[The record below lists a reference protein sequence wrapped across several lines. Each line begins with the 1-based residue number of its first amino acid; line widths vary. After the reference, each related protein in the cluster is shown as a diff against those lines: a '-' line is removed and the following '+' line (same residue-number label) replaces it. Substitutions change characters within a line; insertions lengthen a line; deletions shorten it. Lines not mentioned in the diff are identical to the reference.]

1 MRQNDAYLFSLDDKP
16 QDLYCID
23 ARFYGNI
30 SRFLNHMCEP
40 NLFACRVFTT
50 HQDLRFPHI
59 AFFASENIVAGE
71 ELGSQLVFL
80 NVVSKAVTVVQSL
93 ERFSSGPGKD
103 CFLAPYLVSHKH
115 IAKDRQTEACS
126 QFDPARTEQR
136 LSFDRRAQG
145 PGPGAVR
152 VATLGSWRMLTL
164 GAEYE
169 DTWALTPAKSGRPPG
184 QAAKGEPGP
193 EEGED
198 SGAEEP
204 GEPSW
209 KAADA
214 NTVRGYDT
222 VLEMDGLSSAGR
234 RDGVRQLVRK
244 HGILNSTPWARGMA
258 RFAED
263 LPTRYGGG
271 AGGGGRGGP
280 GAGRGGARGGGG
292 GGAPG
297 GQRVYKQSM
306 AQRARTMA
314 IYNPNPVKQNCFT
327 VNRSLFIFRE
337 DNLIRKY
344 AKRITEWPYPSR
356 AGAHSSDKTPMSER
370 LDDTEPYFIGIFCF
384 EAAIKIIALGFAFH
398 KGSYLRNGWNVMDFV
413 VVLTGLASGFC
424 GFMSCL
430 STTLVQTEIS
440 QQLLDRLPW
449 KLIYQEDAA
458 TAEALA
464 TSSSSPPPLHLVF
477 SPSRLSGEALCL
489 FTLPSPHIPGNNVDI
504 RMTCFQDLDCSSILA
519 EILAKVGSDFDLRT
533 LRAVRVLRPLKLVS
547 GIPSLQVVLKSIMKA
562 MVPLL
567 QIGLLLFFAIVMFAI
582 IGVEF
587 YMGKFHTTC
596 FRKDTGERAADWPCG
611 LEPPARMC
619 PNGTECREYW
629 TGPNFGITNFDNI
642 LFAVLTVFQCITMEG
657 WVDILYSTNDV
668 AGNTWNWLYFI
679 PLIIIGSFFMLNL
692 VLGVLSGEFAKERE
706 RVEKRQE
713 FLKLRRQQQIEREL
727 TGYLEWICKAEEV
740 LLEEEDEIAEE
751 KSPLDGAWYKR
762 KQNLPVLK
770 RNKAKKGK
778 NDLIGAE
785 EGEDPFADISSVAP
799 PGSPFGRASVKSSG
813 KMDSSSY
820 FRRKEKRI
828 RFFIRRM
835 VKAQSFY
842 WIVLCL
848 VGLNTLCVAIVH
860 YDQPK
865 WLTKALYTAE
875 FVFLGLFLT
884 EMTLKMYGLGARNY
898 FHSSFNC
905 FDFGVIV
912 GSICEVIWD
921 MIKPGA
927 SFGISVLRALRLLR
941 IFKVTKYWNSLR
953 NLVVS
958 LLNSMKSII
967 SLLFLLFL
975 FIVVFALLGMQ
986 LFGGQFNFEDETPTT
1001 NFDTFPAAIL
1011 TVFQILTGE
1020 DWNAVMYH
1028 GIESQGG
1035 VRRGMFSSVYFIVLT
1050 LFGNYTLLNV
1060 FLAIAVDNLANAQE
1074 LTKDEEEQEEAANKK
1089 LALQKALEVKEV
1101 SPMSAANISIAAKEQ
1116 QRTAKTMS
1124 VWEQRTNQLRRHNMR
1139 ASSEA
1144 LFNELDPEERRRLS
1158 SALHLHPDMKTHLDR
1173 PLVVEAR
1180 DSEKPSRPPEGGWE
1194 EAGDSQQDGLGDNF
1208 HTHSRKHH
1216 RHRDKNGEGRE
1227 GGDGRGGR
1235 HHIHHSRSRDHN
1247 ADSAQTKERTGDR
1260 SHSRDGGQGHR
1271 HQHQAGSPEEETN
1284 DVRGGGEERGHRHHH
1299 SHRPPKEGNGM
1310 IANGAQ
1316 GERRGKGGGGDSNGE
1331 RKARSSRMVRAQS
1344 TLDGEDCNRNKNG
1357 TKGYRE
1363 RQPDAEEDGLASSPL
1378 QPMRSS
1384 LSLGEKQEDADN
1396 QKNSTRA
1403 SQAGLNSNAIHIPVT
1418 ITAPPGETTIIP
1430 MNNIDCDNFQL
1441 SEEKKDLEEEEAA
1454 NGPRQILPYS
1464 SMFVFGQT
1472 NPVEYIVN
1480 PDNPYSCGCGVLW
1493 LCHYVVNLRY
1503 FEMCILVVITMSS
1516 IALAAEDP
1524 VQTNAPHNNVLKYLD
1539 YVFTG
1544 VFTFE
1549 MVIKYITQTNCI
1561 LNLNRGTTGKDI
1573 NTIKSLR
1580 VLRVL
1585 RPLKTIKRLPK
1596 LKAVFDCVVNSLKNV
1611 LNILIVYILFMFIFA
1626 VIAVQL
1632 FKGKF
1637 FYCTDESKSL
1647 EKDCRGQFLE
1657 YDRDDVTAQVREWK
1671 KYDFHYDNVLWAFL
1685 TLFTV
1690 STGEGWPMV
1699 LKHSVDATYEDQ
1711 GPNPGFRMET
1721 SIFYVVYFVVF
1732 PFFFV
1737 NIFVALIIIT
1747 FQEQGDKA
1755 MSECSLEKNERACI
1769 DFAINA
1775 KPLTRYMPEN
1785 KQSFQYK
1792 MWKFVVSPPF
1802 EYAIMTL
1809 IALNTVVLMMKFY
1822 GAPYLY
1828 EAMLKYLN
1836 IVFTALFT
1844 LECILKI
1851 IAFGPLNYLKAAWN
1865 VFDFVTVLGSI
1876 TDILV
1881 TEIKDKMINLSFLR
1895 LFRAARLIKLLRQ
1908 GYTIRI
1914 LLWTFVQ
1921 SFKALPYVCLLI
1933 AMLFFIYAIIGMQVF
1948 GNIELIDDNAI
1959 NHHNNFQTF
1968 FQALT
1973 LLFRSATGEAWHEIM
1988 LACLSDRPCDKLS
2001 GNTGNECGSDF
2012 AYFYFVSFIFLC
2024 SFLML
2029 NLFVAVIMDN
2039 FEYLTRDASI
2049 LGPHHLDEF
2058 IRVWAEYDPA
2068 ACGRIC
2074 YQDMYKLLRFISPP
2088 LGLGKKCPNRVAYK
2102 WESVMQLNNPQ
2113 VVPVGTAYLLACSLN
2128 RLVKMNMPIADDNTV
2143 QFTSTLMAL
2152 IRTALEIKLA
2162 SGVLAQRLCDADLK
2176 REINR
2181 VWPNLSQK
2189 TVDLLVTP
2197 HKYNELTVGKVY
2209 AALMIFDYYK
2219 QNRAKRL
2226 QQQNSSVGPQSKL
2239 GALFRPVLPLTH
2251 ILEVEPPISSPKHPF
2266 PPLHEQEAKLEALPT
2281 TNTTTTTTSVNR
2293 DTILN
2298 QRSAIK
2304 HSQSGDVSQSA
2315 QRPKG
2320 RRKLQRGQSEDVPYS
2335 TRPQE
2340 QVELKQVENISD
2352 TEAYPSLEGHCKAA
2366 SLPRLNAEYYPIVDL
2381 SPIRRSASSLTQQ
2394 RHQEVGL
2401 REYDLERPGL
2411 AQSSTGPGQVQG
2423 QDRAH
2428 HHHHHH
2434 RCHRRRDKDKDKKQ
2448 KSLDRAGSVQPSSTV
2463 GSFTDPS
2470 AEGLSRERAR
2480 ERDRSRPH
2488 ERRHHSSAG
2497 EKQRYYSC
2505 ERYGSREQCHTKSAG
2520 PSRSTSPGEGQD
2532 TGLLKQH
2539 GSSVLKAGPGTLPS
2553 GSSTPGR
2560 GRRQLPQT
2568 PLTPRP
2574 AVAYKTANSSPLPS
2588 SASTATTGHQT
2599 RFSRGL
2605 SEHDRLVGG
2614 YDESPIPVT
2623 RIGSDPNLNR
2633 QPQAASQ
2640 QALLEEA
2647 EDFQDNV
2654 SSHGGGRSARTTAS
2668 TTASASHGTAAAPV
2682 TVPTTQ
2688 GRAGVV
2694 PNGYHFTLGVNS
2706 ASGPGS
2712 RATGSLRE
2720 REEEDCAVQCEKL
2733 HHLHYT
2739 HTAGSLRPVHLPN

>member
-1 MRQNDAYLFSLDDKP
+1 M
-16 QDLYCID
+16 
-23 ARFYGNI
+23 
-30 SRFLNHMCEP
+30 
-40 NLFACRVFTT
+40 
-50 HQDLRFPHI
+50 
-59 AFFASENIVAGE
+59 
-71 ELGSQLVFL
+71 
-80 NVVSKAVTVVQSL
+80 
-93 ERFSSGPGKD
+93 
-103 CFLAPYLVSHKH
+103 
-115 IAKDRQTEACS
+115 
-126 QFDPARTEQR
+126 
-136 LSFDRRAQG
+136 
-145 PGPGAVR
+145 
-152 VATLGSWRMLTL
+152 
-164 GAEYE
+164 
-169 DTWALTPAKSGRPPG
+169 
-184 QAAKGEPGP
+184 
-193 EEGED
+193 D
-198 SGAEEP
+198 SG
-204 GEPSW
+204 
-209 KAADA
+209 
-214 NTVRGYDT
+214 
-222 VLEMDGLSSAGR
+222 
-234 RDGVRQLVRK
+234 
-244 HGILNSTPWARGMA
+244 
-258 RFAED
+258 
-263 LPTRYGGG
+263 
-271 AGGGGRGGP
+271 
-280 GAGRGGARGGGG
+280 
-292 GGAPG
+292 
-297 GQRVYKQSM
+297 
-306 AQRARTMA
+306 
-314 IYNPNPVKQNCFT
+314 
-327 VNRSLFIFRE
+327 
-337 DNLIRKY
+337 
-344 AKRITEWPYPSR
+344 
-356 AGAHSSDKTPMSER
+356 
-370 LDDTEPYFIGIFCF
+370 
-384 EAAIKIIALGFAFH
+384 
-398 KGSYLRNGWNVMDFV
+398 
-413 VVLTGLASGFC
+413 
-424 GFMSCL
+424 
-430 STTLVQTEIS
+430 
-440 QQLLDRLPW
+440 
-449 KLIYQEDAA
+449 
-458 TAEALA
+458 
-464 TSSSSPPPLHLVF
+464 
-477 SPSRLSGEALCL
+477 
-489 FTLPSPHIPGNNVDI
+489 
-504 RMTCFQDLDCSSILA
+504 
-519 EILAKVGSDFDLRT
+519 
-533 LRAVRVLRPLKLVS
+533 
-547 GIPSLQVVLKSIMKA
+547 
-562 MVPLL
+562 
-567 QIGLLLFFAIVMFAI
+567 
-582 IGVEF
+582 
-587 YMGKFHTTC
+587 
-596 FRKDTGERAADWPCG
+596 
-611 LEPPARMC
+611 
-619 PNGTECREYW
+619 
-629 TGPNFGITNFDNI
+629 
-642 LFAVLTVFQCITMEG
+642 
-657 WVDILYSTNDV
+657 
-668 AGNTWNWLYFI
+668 
-679 PLIIIGSFFMLNL
+679 
-692 VLGVLSGEFAKERE
+692 
-706 RVEKRQE
+706 
-713 FLKLRRQQQIEREL
+713 
-727 TGYLEWICKAEEV
+727 
-740 LLEEEDEIAEE
+740 
-751 KSPLDGAWYKR
+751 
-762 KQNLPVLK
+762 
-770 RNKAKKGK
+770 
-778 NDLIGAE
+778 
-785 EGEDPFADISSVAP
+785 
-799 PGSPFGRASVKSSG
+799 FGR
-813 KMDSSSY
+813 
-820 FRRKEKRI
+820 
-828 RFFIRRM
+828 
-835 VKAQSFY
+835 
-842 WIVLCL
+842 
-848 VGLNTLCVAIVH
+848 
-860 YDQPK
+860 
-865 WLTKALYTAE
+865 
-875 FVFLGLFLT
+875 
-884 EMTLKMYGLGARNY
+884 
-898 FHSSFNC
+898 
-905 FDFGVIV
+905 
-912 GSICEVIWD
+912 
-921 MIKPGA
+921 
-927 SFGISVLRALRLLR
+927 
-941 IFKVTKYWNSLR
+941 
-953 NLVVS
+953 
-958 LLNSMKSII
+958 
-967 SLLFLLFL
+967 
-975 FIVVFALLGMQ
+975 
-986 LFGGQFNFEDETPTT
+986 FNFEDETPTT

-1035 VRRGMFSSVYFIVLT
+1035 VRRGMFSSIYFIVLT

-1101 SPMSAANISIAAKEQ
+1101 SPMSAANISIAAFVKQNRDALSRRSSINSIQSPSYTVYSSPARRILSKEQ
-1116 QRTAKTMS
+1116 QRSAKAMS
-1124 VWEQRTNQLRRHNMR
+1124 VWEQRTNQLRKHNMR
-1139 ASSEA
+1139 ASTEA
-1144 LFNELDPEERRRLS
+1144 LFNELDPEERLRIS

-1180 DSEKPSRPPEGGWE
+1180 DGDKPSKPTDGGKE
-1194 EAGDSQQDGLGDNF
+1194 EAADPQQDGLGDF
-1208 HTHSRKHH
+1208 HTHSRRNH
-1216 RHRDKNGEGRE
+1216 RHRDKNGESRD
-1227 GGDGRGGR
+1227 GGNGRGGR
-1235 HHIHHSRSRDHN
+1235 HHTHHSRGRDHN
-1247 ADSAQTKERTGDR
+1247 GDGAPTKERRGER

-1271 HQHQAGSPEEETN
+1271 HHHQAGSPEEEAN

-1299 SHRPPKEGNGM
+1299 SHRPLKEGNGM

-1316 GERRGKGGGGDSNGE
+1316 GERRGKGGGGGDINGE
-1331 RKARSSRMVRAQS
+1331 RKGRCSRMVRAQS
-1344 TLDGEDCNRNKNG
+1344 TLDGEDSNKNKNG
-1357 TKGYRE
+1357 TKGNRE
-1363 RQPDAEEDGLASSPL
+1363 RQSDADEDGLASSPL
-1378 QPMRSS
+1378 QPVWSN

-1430 MNNIDCDNFQL
+1430 INNIDSDNFL
-1441 SEEKKDLEEEEAA
+1441 FGEEKKDLEEEEEA

-1472 NPVEYIVN
+1472 NPVRR
-1480 PDNPYSCGCGVLW
+1480 

-1503 FEMCILVVITMSS
+1503 FEMCILMVITMSS

-1524 VQTNAPHNNVLKYLD
+1524 VQANAPRNNVLKYLD

-1549 MVIKYITQTNCI
+1549 MVIKMIDLGLLLHPGSYFRDLWNI
-1561 LNLNRGTTGKDI
+1561 LDFIVVSGALVAFACSGTKGKDI

-1611 LNILIVYILFMFIFA
+1611 LNILIVYMLFMFIFA

-1637 FYCTDESKSL
+1637 FYCTDESKGL
-1647 EKDCRGQFLE
+1647 EKDCRGQFLD
-1657 YDRDDVTAQVREWK
+1657 YDRDDVEAQPREWK
-1671 KYDFHYDNVLWAFL
+1671 KYEFHYDNVLWAFL

-1690 STGEGWPMV
+1690 STGEGWPLV

-1711 GPNPGFRMET
+1711 GPSPGFRMET

-1822 GAPYLY
+1822 GAPELY
-1828 EAMLKYLN
+1828 ESMLKYLN

-1844 LECILKI
+1844 LECFLKI

-1876 TDILV
+1876 TDILA

-1948 GNIELIDDNAI
+1948 GNIELIEETAI

-1988 LACLSDRPCDKLS
+1988 LACLSNRPCDKLS
-2001 GNTGNECGSDF
+2001 GTAGKECGSDF

-2068 ACGRIC
+2068 ACGRIT
-2074 YQDMYKLLRFISPP
+2074 YHDMCEMLRDMSPP
-2088 LGLGKKCPNRVAYK
+2088 LGLGKKCPPRVAYK
-2102 WESVMQLNNPQ
+2102 
-2113 VVPVGTAYLLACSLN
+2113 

-2143 QFTSTLMAL
+2143 HFTSTLMAL

-2176 REINR
+2176 RELNR

-2226 QQQNSSVGPQSKL
+2226 QQQNSSGGPQSKL
-2239 GALFRPVLPLTH
+2239 GALFRPMLPLTH
-2251 ILEVEPPISSPKHPF
+2251 ILEVEPPMSSPKQPL
-2266 PPLHEQEAKLEALPT
+2266 PPKPEPQAKLDTLP
-2281 TNTTTTTTSVNR
+2281 TTTTTSVKR
-2293 DTILN
+2293 DAILN

-2304 HSQSGDVSQSA
+2304 HSQSGDISQAA

-2320 RRKLQRGQSEDVPYS
+2320 RRKLQRGQSEDVSYS

-2340 QVELKQVENISD
+2340 LVELQQVENISD
-2352 TEAYPSLEGHCKAA
+2352 TEGYPSLEGHCRAA
-2366 SLPRLNAEYYPIVDL
+2366 SLPRLNAEYYRSHPRHAPGTHLAPIVDL

-2394 RHQEVGL
+2394 HYQEVGL
-2401 REYDLERPGL
+2401 REYDLERPGM
-2411 AQSSTGPGQVQG
+2411 ASTTPGQVQG

-2434 RCHRRRDKDKDKKQ
+2434 RCHRRRDKDREKKQ
-2448 KSLDRAGSVQPSSTV
+2448 RSLDRASSVQPSSTV

-2532 TGLLKQH
+2532 AGLLKQH
-2539 GSSVLKAGPGTLPS
+2539 GSSVVRAGPLTLPS
-2553 GSSTPGR
+2553 GSSTLGR
-2560 GRRQLPQT
+2560 SRRQLPQT

-2588 SASTATTGHQT
+2588 GASTATTGHQT

-2605 SEHDRLVGG
+2605 SEHDRLFGG
-2614 YDESPIPVT
+2614 HNESPIPVT

-2633 QPQAASQ
+2633 QPQVASQ
-2640 QALLEEA
+2640 QALLEEP
-2647 EDFQDNV
+2647 EDTV
-2654 SSHGGGRSARTTAS
+2654 SSHGGGRSARTAAS

-2682 TVPTTQ
+2682 TA
-2688 GRAGVV
+2688 RAGVV

-2712 RATGSLRE
+2712 RGSLRE
-2720 REEEDCAVQCEKL
+2720 REEEDWC
-2733 HHLHYT
+2733 
-2739 HTAGSLRPVHLPN
+2739 

>member
-1 MRQNDAYLFSLDDKP
+1 
-16 QDLYCID
+16 
-23 ARFYGNI
+23 
-30 SRFLNHMCEP
+30 
-40 NLFACRVFTT
+40 
-50 HQDLRFPHI
+50 
-59 AFFASENIVAGE
+59 
-71 ELGSQLVFL
+71 
-80 NVVSKAVTVVQSL
+80 
-93 ERFSSGPGKD
+93 
-103 CFLAPYLVSHKH
+103 
-115 IAKDRQTEACS
+115 
-126 QFDPARTEQR
+126 
-136 LSFDRRAQG
+136 
-145 PGPGAVR
+145 
-152 VATLGSWRMLTL
+152 
-164 GAEYE
+164 
-169 DTWALTPAKSGRPPG
+169 
-184 QAAKGEPGP
+184 
-193 EEGED
+193 
-198 SGAEEP
+198 
-204 GEPSW
+204 
-209 KAADA
+209 
-214 NTVRGYDT
+214 
-222 VLEMDGLSSAGR
+222 
-234 RDGVRQLVRK
+234 
-244 HGILNSTPWARGMA
+244 MA

-271 AGGGGRGGP
+271 AGGGGRGGS
-280 GAGRGGARGGGG
+280 GAGRGGARGGG
-292 GGAPG
+292 APG
-297 GQRVYKQSM
+297 GQRMYKQSM

-344 AKRITEWPYPSR
+344 ANFTFLFLNPHTPFEYMILATIIANCIVLALEQHLP
-356 AGAHSSDKTPMSER
+356 ASDKTPMSER

-413 VVLTGLASGFC
+413 VVLTG
-424 GFMSCL
+424 
-430 STTLVQTEIS
+430 I
-440 QQLLDRLPW
+440 
-449 KLIYQEDAA
+449 
-458 TAEALA
+458 LA
-464 TSSSSPPPLHLVF
+464 T
-477 SPSRLSGEALCL
+477 
-489 FTLPSPHIPGNNVDI
+489 
-504 RMTCFQDLDCSSILA
+504 
-519 EILAKVGSDFDLRT
+519 VGSDFDLRT

-596 FRKDTGERAADWPCG
+596 FKISTGERAVDWPCG
-611 LEPPARMC
+611 LEPPARTC

-629 TGPNFGITNFDNI
+629 TGPNYGITNFDNI

-657 WVDILYSTNDV
+657 WVDILYNTNDV
-668 AGNTWNWLYFI
+668 AGNAWNWLYFI

-727 TGYLEWICKAEEV
+727 TGYLEWICKADKHDK
-740 LLEEEDEIAEE
+740 LLEKPSFLFLSPE

-770 RNKAKKGK
+770 RGKAKKGR

-799 PGSPFGRASVKSSG
+799 PGSPFGRASVKSSS

-860 YDQPK
+860 YDQPE
-865 WLTKALYTAE
+865 WLTRALYTTE

-884 EMTLKMYGLGARNY
+884 EMTLKMYGLGPRNY

-912 GSICEVIWD
+912 GSIFEVIWD

-986 LFGGQFNFEDETPTT
+986 LFGGQFNFEVETPTT

-1035 VRRGMFSSVYFIVLT
+1035 VRRGMFSSIYFIVLT

-1101 SPMSAANISIAAKEQ
+1101 SPLSAANISIAAFVKQNRDALSRRSSINSIQSLKEQ
-1116 QRTAKTMS
+1116 QRGVKTMS
-1124 VWEQRTNQLRRHNMR
+1124 VWEQRTNQLRRHNLR

-1144 LFNELDPEERRRLS
+1144 LFNELDAEERLRVS
-1158 SALHLHPDMKTHLDR
+1158 STLHLHPDMKTHLDR

-1180 DSEKPSRPPEGGWE
+1180 NGDKPSRPPEGGRE
-1194 EAGDSQQDGLGDNF
+1194 DAGDTRQDRVGDDF
-1208 HTHSRKHH
+1208 HMHSRKHH
-1216 RHRDKNGEGRE
+1216 RHHDRNGEGRE
-1227 GGDGRGGR
+1227 GGDSRGGR
-1235 HHIHHSRSRDHN
+1235 HHIHHSRTRDHN
-1247 ADSAQTKERTGDR
+1247 TDATQIKERRGERTHG
-1260 SHSRDGGQGHR
+1260 HDGGQGHR
-1271 HQHQAGSPEEETN
+1271 HHHHQAGSPDEEATEM
-1284 DVRGGGEERGHRHHH
+1284 RGGRGEERGHR
-1299 SHRPPKEGNGM
+1299 
-1310 IANGAQ
+1310 
-1316 GERRGKGGGGDSNGE
+1316 DSNGE
-1331 RKARSSRMVRAQS
+1331 RKGRSSHMVRAQS
-1344 TLDGEDCNRNKNG
+1344 GLDGDDCKRNKNG
-1357 TKGYRE
+1357 TKGQWERE
-1363 RQPDAEEDGLASSPL
+1363 PAEAEEDHLTSSPL
-1378 QPMRSS
+1378 HPMQST
-1384 LSLGEKQEDADN
+1384 LSLGERQEDADN

-1430 MNNIDCDNFQL
+1430 MNNIDCDC
-1441 SEEKKDLEEEEAA
+1441 EEKKTLEDEEAA
-1454 NGPRQILPYS
+1454 PRPRQILPYS

-1472 NPVEYIVN
+1472 NP
-1480 PDNPYSCGCGVLW
+1480 LRR

-1503 FEMCILVVITMSS
+1503 FEMCILMVITMSS

-1524 VQTNAPHNNVLKYLD
+1524 VQANAPHNNVSQTDFIDTVVMIDLGLLLHPGSYFRDLWNILD
-1539 YVFTG
+1539 FIVVSGALVAFA
-1544 VFTFE
+1544 
-1549 MVIKYITQTNCI
+1549 CS
-1561 LNLNRGTTGKDI
+1561 GTKGKDI

-1637 FYCTDESKSL
+1637 FYCTDESKGL
-1647 EKDCRGQFLE
+1647 EKDCRGQFLD
-1657 YDRDDVTAQVREWK
+1657 YDKDDVEAKPREWK
-1671 KYDFHYDNVLWAFL
+1671 KYEFHYDNVLWAFL

-1690 STGEGWPMV
+1690 STGEGWPVV

-1711 GPNPGFRMET
+1711 GPSPGFRMET

-1775 KPLTRYMPEN
+1775 KPLTRYMPQN

-1822 GAPYLY
+1822 GAPDLY
-1828 EAMLKYLN
+1828 ESMLKYLN

-1948 GNIELIDDNAI
+1948 GNIELNEDTAVNL
-1959 NHHNNFQTF
+1959 HNNFQTF

-1988 LACLSDRPCDKLS
+1988 LSCLSNRPCDKLS
-2001 GNTGNECGSDF
+2001 GLVGKECGSDF

-2102 WESVMQLNNPQ
+2102 
-2113 VVPVGTAYLLACSLN
+2113 

-2143 QFTSTLMAL
+2143 HFTSTLMAL

-2176 REINR
+2176 RELNR
-2181 VWPNLSQK
+2181 VWPSLPQK

-2197 HKYNELTVGKVY
+2197 HKCEPQFCFDNELTVGKVY

-2226 QQQNSSVGPQSKL
+2226 QQQHSSGGPQVHKL

-2251 ILEVEPPISSPKHPF
+2251 IQGVEPPICSPKQPL
-2266 PPLHEQEAKLEALPT
+2266 PPLPEHEAQPDAPF
-2281 TNTTTTTTSVNR
+2281 TSSCMSINR
-2293 DTILN
+2293 LN

-2304 HSQSGDVSQSA
+2304 HSQSGDVSQAA

-2320 RRKLQRGQSEDVPYS
+2320 QRKLQRGQSEDVPYV
-2335 TRPQE
+2335 TETQE
-2340 QVELKQVENISD
+2340 MVRLKQGENVAD
-2352 TEAYPSLEGHCKAA
+2352 AEGHPGLEGHCRAA
-2366 SLPRLNAEYYPIVDL
+2366 SLPRLNAEYYRSHPRHATGTHLAPIVDL
-2381 SPIRRSASSLTQQ
+2381 SPIRRSASSVTSQH
-2394 RHQEVGL
+2394 HQEARL
-2401 REYDLERPGL
+2401 REYDLERPSL
-2411 AQSSTGPGQVQG
+2411 AQSSAGPGQVQG
-2423 QDRAH
+2423 QDRSH

-2448 KSLDRAGSVQPSSTV
+2448 KSLDRAASVQPSSTV
-2463 GSFTDPS
+2463 GSFTDPP

-2505 ERYGSREQCHTKSAG
+2505 ERYGSREQCHAKSAG

-2532 TGLLKQH
+2532 TSLPKQVSH
-2539 GSSVLKAGPGTLPS
+2539 LIVVKAGPVTVLTGL
-2553 GSSTPGR
+2553 STPGR

-2574 AVAYKTANSSPLPS
+2574 AVAYKTANSSPLTS

-2605 SEHDRLVGG
+2605 SEHDCLLGG
-2614 YDESPIPVT
+2614 HDVSPIPVT
-2623 RIGSDPNLNR
+2623 RIGLDPNLN
-2633 QPQAASQ
+2633 QQLEDASQ
-2640 QALLEEA
+2640 RALLGET
-2647 EDFQDNV
+2647 EDFEDTV
-2654 SSHGGGRSARTTAS
+2654 SCHGAGRSARTTAS
-2668 TTASASHGTAAAPV
+2668 TTASASHGTAAAPI
-2682 TVPTTQ
+2682 TAAATQ
-2688 GRAGVV
+2688 GVM
-2694 PNGYHFTLGVNS
+2694 PNGYHFTLGVSS
-2706 ASGPGS
+2706 AAGPGG
-2712 RATGSLRE
+2712 RGTGSLRE
-2720 REEEDCAVQCEKL
+2720 REEEDWC
-2733 HHLHYT
+2733 
-2739 HTAGSLRPVHLPN
+2739 

>member
-1 MRQNDAYLFSLDDKP
+1 FL
-16 QDLYCID
+16 
-23 ARFYGNI
+23 I
-30 SRFLNHMCEP
+30 STNACSFLQLFLN
-40 NLFACRVFTT
+40 
-50 HQDLRFPHI
+50 PHTPFEYMILATII
-59 AFFASENIVAGE
+59 ANCIVLA
-71 ELGSQLVFL
+71 
-80 NVVSKAVTVVQSL
+80 L
-93 ERFSSGPGKD
+93 EQH
-103 CFLAPYLVSHKH
+103 L
-115 IAKDRQTEACS
+115 
-126 QFDPARTEQR
+126 PA
-136 LSFDRRAQG
+136 
-145 PGPGAVR
+145 
-152 VATLGSWRMLTL
+152 
-164 GAEYE
+164 
-169 DTWALTPAKSGRPPG
+169 
-184 QAAKGEPGP
+184 
-193 EEGED
+193 
-198 SGAEEP
+198 
-204 GEPSW
+204 
-209 KAADA
+209 
-214 NTVRGYDT
+214 
-222 VLEMDGLSSAGR
+222 
-234 RDGVRQLVRK
+234 
-244 HGILNSTPWARGMA
+244 
-258 RFAED
+258 
-263 LPTRYGGG
+263 
-271 AGGGGRGGP
+271 
-280 GAGRGGARGGGG
+280 
-292 GGAPG
+292 
-297 GQRVYKQSM
+297 
-306 AQRARTMA
+306 
-314 IYNPNPVKQNCFT
+314 
-327 VNRSLFIFRE
+327 
-337 DNLIRKY
+337 
-344 AKRITEWPYPSR
+344 
-356 AGAHSSDKTPMSER
+356 SDKTPMSER

-413 VVLTGLASGFC
+413 VVLTG
-424 GFMSCL
+424 
-430 STTLVQTEIS
+430 I
-440 QQLLDRLPW
+440 
-449 KLIYQEDAA
+449 
-458 TAEALA
+458 LA
-464 TSSSSPPPLHLVF
+464 T
-477 SPSRLSGEALCL
+477 
-489 FTLPSPHIPGNNVDI
+489 
-504 RMTCFQDLDCSSILA
+504 
-519 EILAKVGSDFDLRT
+519 VGSDFDLRT

-596 FRKDTGERAADWPCG
+596 FRIDTDTHTVNWPCG
-611 LEPPARMC
+611 LEPPARTC
-619 PNGTECREYW
+619 PNGTHCREYW

-751 KSPLDGAWYKR
+751 KSPLDG
-762 KQNLPVLK
+762 
-770 RNKAKKGK
+770 GK

-785 EGEDPFADISSVAP
+785 EGEDPFTDISSVAP

-848 VGLNTLCVAIVH
+848 VGLNTMCVAIVH
-860 YDQPK
+860 YDQPE
-865 WLTKALYTAE
+865 WLTRALYTAE

-912 GSICEVIWD
+912 GSIFEVIWD

-1089 LALQKALEVKEV
+1089 LALQKAMEVKEV
-1101 SPMSAANISIAAKEQ
+1101 SPMSAANISIAEQ
-1116 QRTAKTMS
+1116 QRSAKTMS
-1124 VWEQRTNQLRRHNMR
+1124 VWEHRTNQLRRHNMR

-1144 LFNELDPEERRRLS
+1144 LFNELDPEERLRMT
-1158 SALHLHPDMKTHLDR
+1158 SALHLHPDMKTHMDR
-1173 PLVVEAR
+1173 PLV
-1180 DSEKPSRPPEGGWE
+1180 
-1194 EAGDSQQDGLGDNF
+1194 QDGVGVGDNF

-1216 RHRDKNGEGRE
+1216 RHRNGDGRE
-1227 GGDGRGGR
+1227 GGDGRGGGGGR
-1235 HHIHHSRSRDHN
+1235 HHTHHSRSRD
-1247 ADSAQTKERTGDR
+1247 QETKERRGGDR
-1260 SHSRDGGQGHR
+1260 SHSRDAGGGQGHR
-1271 HQHQAGSPEEETN
+1271 HHHQAGSPEE
-1284 DVRGGGEERGHRHHH
+1284 RGDEPTHRHHH
-1299 SHRPPKEGNGM
+1299 SHRTSKEGNGVL
-1310 IANGAQ
+1310 ANGSRGDHRGRGVFLPGGHRKLAVMDLIWQKRLEAQ
-1316 GERRGKGGGGDSNGE
+1316 YNDACDKSVM
-1331 RKARSSRMVRAQS
+1331 SFP
-1344 TLDGEDCNRNKNG
+1344 
-1357 TKGYRE
+1357 RE
-1363 RQPDAEEDGLASSPL
+1363 RHPDAEDDGLASSPV
-1378 QPMRSS
+1378 QPLRTS
-1384 LSLGEKQEDADN
+1384 LSVGEKQEDADN

-1430 MNNIDCDNFQL
+1430 SQSHFTL
-1441 SEEKKDLEEEEAA
+1441 SEEKKDLEDEEAA

-1472 NPVEYIVN
+1472 NPVRR
-1480 PDNPYSCGCGVLW
+1480 

-1503 FEMCILVVITMSS
+1503 FEMCILMVITMSS

-1524 VQTNAPHNNVLKYLD
+1524 VQANAPRNNVSHSDIFAVYCVFSRLQMIDLGLLLHPGSYFRDLWNILD
-1539 YVFTG
+1539 FIVVSGALVAFA
-1544 VFTFE
+1544 
-1549 MVIKYITQTNCI
+1549 CS
-1561 LNLNRGTTGKDI
+1561 GTKGKDI

-1637 FYCTDESKSL
+1637 FYCTDESKGL
-1647 EKDCRGQFLE
+1647 EKDCRGQFLD
-1657 YDRDDVTAQVREWK
+1657 YDRDDVAAQPREWK
-1671 KYDFHYDNVLWAFL
+1671 KYEFHYDNVLWAFL

-1690 STGEGWPMV
+1690 STGEGWPVV

-1711 GPNPGFRMET
+1711 GPSPGFRMET

-1785 KQSFQYK
+1785 KQSYQYK

-1822 GAPYLY
+1822 GAPDLY
-1828 EAMLKYLN
+1828 ESMLKYLN

-1948 GNIELIDDNAI
+1948 GNIELNEETAI

-1988 LACLSDRPCDKLS
+1988 LACLSNRPCDKLS
-2001 GNTGNECGSDF
+2001 GTAGKECGSDF

-2068 ACGRIC
+2068 ACGRMT
-2074 YQDMYKLLRFISPP
+2074 YRDMYEMLRDMSPP
-2088 LGLGKKCPNRVAYK
+2088 LGLGKKCPPRVAYK
-2102 WESVMQLNNPQ
+2102 
-2113 VVPVGTAYLLACSLN
+2113 

-2143 QFTSTLMAL
+2143 HFTSTLMAL

-2162 SGVLAQRLCDADLK
+2162 SD
-2176 REINR
+2176 
-2181 VWPNLSQK
+2181 
-2189 TVDLLVTP
+2189 
-2197 HKYNELTVGKVY
+2197 NELTVGKVY

-2226 QQQNSSVGPQSKL
+2226 EQQHPSPCHLCVVDLMLIRSKWGLGSIQYRHDPCLSSS
-2239 GALFRPVLPLTH
+2239 LPL
-2251 ILEVEPPISSPKHPF
+2251 
-2266 PPLHEQEAKLEALPT
+2266 Q
-2281 TNTTTTTTSVNR
+2281 
-2293 DTILN
+2293 
-2298 QRSAIK
+2298 
-2304 HSQSGDVSQSA
+2304 
-2315 QRPKG
+2315 
-2320 RRKLQRGQSEDVPYS
+2320 
-2335 TRPQE
+2335 
-2340 QVELKQVENISD
+2340 
-2352 TEAYPSLEGHCKAA
+2352 
-2366 SLPRLNAEYYPIVDL
+2366 PIVDL
-2381 SPIRRSASSLTQQ
+2381 SPIRRSASSLTPQ
-2394 RHQEVGL
+2394 RYHEISL

-2411 AQSSTGPGQVQG
+2411 AQSSAPGPGQIHN

-2448 KSLDRAGSVQPSSTV
+2448 KSLDRAASVQPSSTV
-2463 GSFTDPS
+2463 G
-2470 AEGLSRERAR
+2470 LSRERPR
-2480 ERDRSRPH
+2480 ERDRSRPL

-2505 ERYGSREQCHTKSAG
+2505 ERYGSREQGHARSAG

-2532 TGLLKQH
+2532 AAYLKQL
-2539 GSSVLKAGPGTLPS
+2539 GSSAVKAGPAGLPPGS
-2553 GSSTPGR
+2553 GTPGR

-2574 AVAYKTANSSPLPS
+2574 AVAYKTANPPPHPS
-2588 SASTATTGHQT
+2588 STAATVTTTGHQT

-2605 SEHDRLVGG
+2605 SEHERLLEG
-2614 YDESPIPVT
+2614 SPIPVT
-2623 RIGSDPNLNR
+2623 RIGSDPNLTR
-2633 QPQAASQ
+2633 QDAPH
-2640 QALLEEA
+2640 LEDA
-2647 EDFQDNV
+2647 EDFQDAM
-2654 SSHGGGRSARTTAS
+2654 SSHGGGRLART
-2668 TTASASHGTAAAPV
+2668 AAGA
-2682 TVPTTQ
+2682 PTTTS
-2688 GRAGVV
+2688 V
-2694 PNGYHFTLGVNS
+2694 PG
-2706 ASGPGS
+2706 
-2712 RATGSLRE
+2712 TGSLRE
-2720 REEEDCAVQCEKL
+2720 REEDDWC
-2733 HHLHYT
+2733 
-2739 HTAGSLRPVHLPN
+2739 